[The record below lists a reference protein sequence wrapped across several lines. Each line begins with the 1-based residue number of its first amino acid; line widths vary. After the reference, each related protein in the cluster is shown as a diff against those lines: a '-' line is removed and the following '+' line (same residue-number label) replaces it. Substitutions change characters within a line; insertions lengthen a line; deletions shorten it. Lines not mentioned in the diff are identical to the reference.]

1 MDDRQ
6 LTELI
11 QRVLLRIQGE
21 LTGNPSLQK
30 AYILMPENWR
40 TQCQSQCV
48 EIVRTLQGSY
58 HTIAVLPDDDR
69 CPDDLYDAGMC
80 GVVTRSEVVFP
91 MEDFLTVLPIAS
103 RDLVVK
109 TALCIQDCFE
119 TRWIGKCI
127 ALGQPVFMRRES
139 PMFTGREPA
148 AYQRKIE
155 SYYRE
160 AESFGICFDRLPT
173 KCVITQQ
180 AAPPTTPLAAVP
192 VAQPSSMPAAP
203 VGKKRIIT
211 TQDLA
216 EVGPNGVLKLN
227 RGDVVTALAAEQ
239 AALRGIR
246 MEY

>member
-21 LTGNPSLQK
+21 LTSKPSLQK

-40 TQCQSQCV
+40 TQNQRQCV
-48 EIVRTLQGSY
+48 DIVKSLQGSY
-58 HTIAVLPDDDR
+58 HTIAVLPDDDK

-80 GVVTRSEVVFP
+80 AVAKRSEVVFP
-91 MEDFLTVLPIAS
+91 MTEDFLTVLPIAS

-119 TRWIGKCI
+119 TRWIGQCI
-127 ALGQPVFMRRES
+127 AHGQPVFMRRES

-155 SYYRE
+155 AYYRE

-180 AAPPTTPLAAVP
+180 AAPSGAPVVNPVFQATTA
-192 VAQPSSMPAAP
+192 SAP
-203 VGKKRIIT
+203 VGKKRIVT
-211 TQDLA
+211 AKDLA
-216 EVGPNGVLKLN
+216 EVENNGVLKLN
-227 RGDVVTALAAEQ
+227 RGDVVTALAAEH
-239 AALRGIR
+239 AANRGIR
-246 MEY
+246 FEY